1 MAMFSSLSAAH
12 GMADLSA
19 GPAVLVELELLLK
32 VEDVPRLRILG
43 FRAYRAQGMYGD
55 FRFGDYREYAKLRGI
70 EACRVPGIA
79 DIML

>member
-1 MAMFSSLSAAH
+1 
-12 GMADLSA
+12 
-19 GPAVLVELELLLK
+19 
-32 VEDVPRLRILG
+32 
-43 FRAYRAQGMYGD
+43 MYGD